1 MDAPKMN
8 SRDSNTFWLQ
18 IIKTVQEEDPGKRQQ
33 KEIRDLV
40 KNSKSLIQFCSWMF
54 LSFWRIWR
62 EKFVEFLVKC
72 DSDQKLV
79 MIKYLYS
86 QLIHL

>member
-1 MDAPKMN
+1 
-8 SRDSNTFWLQ
+8 
-18 IIKTVQEEDPGKRQQ
+18 
-33 KEIRDLV
+33 LV

-79 MIKYLYS
+79 TIKYLYS